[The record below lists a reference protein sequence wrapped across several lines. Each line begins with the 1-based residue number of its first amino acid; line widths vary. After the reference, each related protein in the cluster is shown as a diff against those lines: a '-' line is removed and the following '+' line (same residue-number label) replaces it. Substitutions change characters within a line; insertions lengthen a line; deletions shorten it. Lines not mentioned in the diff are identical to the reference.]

1 MMKSKKHIVVVLS
14 VFCAVFLVYNV
25 AFASI
30 YGSTFQNYDD
40 TNWDKPN
47 NGSYIASHYLGN
59 NYLSTGIT
67 FSLSGGQISA
77 MKLLNRYPTYDLKDD
92 SKSGALSGY
101 GASTTLPS
109 PKFDYEDDNGDGKN
123 EEVEVVV
130 QNKNLLAAL
139 TSYNFNTYFQIYNTT
154 ANPYLIAYSG
164 QSIPPICGGCDY
176 NNVPG
181 FEDALGGVYMQ
192 TIYESGSALANQLD
206 FASHQFTIKD
216 NITSQNLQTAETNVN
231 SNVRQFENIK
241 SRADLNNYKLKLIE
255 QIDKVEESKVY
266 RTITTLISPISI
278 EDYSS
283 MKLPIQNGITYAR
296 ANDQFGNKVTLAK
309 FNGDEASVFNQIV
322 NDEKL
327 TFQGIIQIDGE
338 LKGTDIKEL
347 INNKHVFTVEV
358 GMEDYTPMGLYWTLE
373 DLMN

>member
-1 MMKSKKHIVVVLS
+1 
-14 VFCAVFLVYNV
+14 
-25 AFASI
+25 
-30 YGSTFQNYDD
+30 
-40 TNWDKPN
+40 
-47 NGSYIASHYLGN
+47 
-59 NYLSTGIT
+59 
-67 FSLSGGQISA
+67 
-77 MKLLNRYPTYDLKDD
+77 
-92 SKSGALSGY
+92 
-101 GASTTLPS
+101 
-109 PKFDYEDDNGDGKN
+109 
-123 EEVEVVV
+123 
-130 QNKNLLAAL
+130 
-139 TSYNFNTYFQIYNTT
+139 
-154 ANPYLIAYSG
+154 
-164 QSIPPICGGCDY
+164 
-176 NNVPG
+176 
-181 FEDALGGVYMQ
+181 MQ